1 MHQHL
6 KSKEFS
12 ESLLVMEKGFQQRME
27 IAVFKNSTA
36 KLPVFSMTGVFAR
49 DILLLNPATALLKNS
64 TGLSPFQTMLSYL
77 VVERDAIDSQ
87 SLGRSCDV
95 PILIVQNFQNV
106 RPLGL
111 SQ

>member
-1 MHQHL
+1 MI
-6 KSKEFS
+6 
-12 ESLLVMEKGFQQRME
+12 EKGFQKRTE

-36 KLPVFSMTGVFAR
+36 KLPLFSMSGVFAR
-49 DILLLNPATALLKNS
+49 DILLLNPATALLRNS
-64 TGLSPFQTMLSYL
+64 TGLRPFQAVLSYL
-77 VVERDAIDSQ
+77 MVERDSIDSQ